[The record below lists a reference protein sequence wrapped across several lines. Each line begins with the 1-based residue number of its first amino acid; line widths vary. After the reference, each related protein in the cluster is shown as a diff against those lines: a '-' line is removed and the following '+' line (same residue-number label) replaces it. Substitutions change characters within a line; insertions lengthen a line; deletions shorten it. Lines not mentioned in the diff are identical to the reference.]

1 MGRQPERQPPRLKYS
16 PIRSLQILREATG
29 GGGAYE
35 KWECP
40 CRLEKRALVMRTQED
55 FFYDVK

>member
-1 MGRQPERQPPRLKYS
+1 MGRQPEWQPPGLKYS
-16 PIRSLQILREATG
+16 PIRSLQILHEAIE
-29 GGGAYE
+29 GAYE

-40 CRLEKRALVMRTQED
+40 CRLEKRALVMRPQED